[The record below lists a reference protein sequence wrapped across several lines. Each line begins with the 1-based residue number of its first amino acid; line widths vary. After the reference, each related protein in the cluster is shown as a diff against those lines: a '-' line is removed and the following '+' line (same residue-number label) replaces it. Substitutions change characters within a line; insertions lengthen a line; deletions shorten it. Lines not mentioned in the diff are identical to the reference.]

1 MITPVYQ
8 MEVAILRIL
17 PLVPVEMILGLVP
30 DPASCP
36 RRDDLRAGAVW
47 PGQIVS
53 EKTRY

>member
-30 DPASCP
+30 
-36 RRDDLRAGAVW
+36 
-47 PGQIVS
+47 S